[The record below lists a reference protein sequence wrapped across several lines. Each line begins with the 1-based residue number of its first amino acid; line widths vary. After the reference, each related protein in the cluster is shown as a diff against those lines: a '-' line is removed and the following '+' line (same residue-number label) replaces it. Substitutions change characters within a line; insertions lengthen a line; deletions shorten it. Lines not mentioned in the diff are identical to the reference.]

1 MKVWKLTKLIIGL
14 YHMICEHITKNKFM
28 VPRNVTKTLYHILT
42 IQSILYTL
50 DGSGNHNERPAGSAE
65 KLGVPPKPSKT
76 YGLSSYIIMF
86 PGKLAI
92 LAYIPSG
99 YFT

>member
-1 MKVWKLTKLIIGL
+1 MMKVWKLTKLIIGL

-76 YGLSSYIIMF
+76 IQNLWFIIVYHHV
-86 PGKLAI
+86 PW
-92 LAYIPSG
+92 
-99 YFT
+99 